1 MELIWATRLR
11 FMLQKNFTELS
22 KSMSSISHQH
32 KKDNFQQKKQKK
44 FAALVRYFVDLKQE
58 NVT

>member
-32 KKDNFQQKKQKK
+32 KKYNFQQQQKK
-44 FAALVRYFVDLKQE
+44 IAAPERYFVDLKQE